1 MFGLLVR
8 AHTIACTHN
17 SNGLRWVGLA
27 YTFPVP
33 WPAENGDCFL
43 GLGRESGSK
52 AATEV
57 AVSTLRLSR
66 GPGSKADIGVVLY
79 VCVFPAAW

>member
-1 MFGLLVR
+1 MASDGLV
-8 AHTIACTHN
+8 
-17 SNGLRWVGLA
+17 

-33 WPAENGDCFL
+33 WPVENGDCSL

-66 GPGSKADIGVVLY
+66 GAGSKADIEVVLC
-79 VCVFPAAW
+79 VFVFPAAW